1 MDMVLRNGK
10 MAQSMLGN
18 GNSIRHVV
26 KVNSG
31 MLMVIFSKVSGLMIK
46 PMASAFI
53 PIKMEP
59 NMKVIG
65 RKTCSMGMA
74 RNRGQMA
81 QNMKENITMVKN
93 MVRAIIFGMMAQN
106 MMDNGLIIKLKVMV
120 FINGKMAV
128 YSQDSG

>member
-1 MDMVLRNGK
+1 MDMELRNGK
-10 MAQSMLGN
+10 MVQSMLAN
-18 GNSIRHVV
+18 GNSIKHAV
-26 KVNSG
+26 KANSG
-31 MLMVIFSKVSGLMIK
+31 MLMVIFSKANGLMIK
-46 PMASAFI
+46 PTASVFI
-53 PIKMEP
+53 PIKMVP

-65 RKTCSMGMA
+65 RRTCNTDME

-106 MMDNGLIIKLKVMV
+106 MMDNGLIIKLKDMV

-128 YSQDSG
+128 CSQDSG